1 MSVLGKLQVVD
12 HFYRTILLKYN
23 QAAFNMTKNNKES
36 DEVFEIISTTKLT
49 KELRNKRSLTIFPV
63 KLSIFY
69 YNIITSW
76 KIFRTCMNEINI
88 NPAISK

>member
-23 QAAFNMTKNNKES
+23 QAAFNMTQNNKES

-69 YNIITSW
+69 YNIITYG
-76 KIFRTCMNEINI
+76 KYFE
-88 NPAISK
+88 PV

>member
-1 MSVLGKLQVVD
+1 MSVLGKLPVVD

-23 QAAFNMTKNNKES
+23 QAAFNMTQNNKES

-63 KLSIFY
+63 KFFY
-69 YNIITSW
+69 YNIITYG
-76 KIFRTCMNEINI
+76 KYFE
-88 NPAISK
+88 PV